1 MFDASIASVLLMAT
15 VVATIFH
22 TLKLPPVLG
31 FMLVGALTGPYGLKW
46 MQDQATVQNMAELGL
61 IFLLFM
67 VGLELSPAKLKR
79 MKNTALNVGIR
90 YMCLG
95 TVVLGT
101 LLLALKAPP
110 LLAYVLGGVLSLSS
124 TALVIKCV
132 EDGQATASTVGR
144 VTLGTLIVQD
154 IAVIPL
160 LLVVPV
166 LLKVYSGSTVDWV
179 YVGGDLLKA
188 VLVLVATVAS
198 SFHFI
203 PKLVDKLAQARNR
216 ELFTLSVFSLG
227 IGMAFFTHWLGL
239 SLEAG
244 AFVGGLALSGSLY
257 SKQVL
262 SDSRPFRDV
271 FASVFFVSLGA
282 LLNWDVLTSQWLQIL
297 SICITLL
304 GLKTVVG
311 IVVAKQAKL
320 SWKVAIS
327 SALLL
332 FQVGELSFM
341 VLRHLKDG
349 VQDAPLILAWSNQ
362 WMDALI
368 HAIILSLWVTPLLS
382 RLLFSGGQAWL
393 TKLTDRWDHADLIEE
408 QRLALSD
415 AKPEQKSDEN
425 KVLMVGYG
433 PVAQQLAEALRSEQI
448 AYQIIENNAI
458 TVKSLKEDEIPAIY
472 GDATSP
478 TVLESAGIQSTG
490 LLVVTVPIV
499 KIATSIIF
507 HARELKA
514 ELTIVA
520 RAKYRTDVAPL
531 YEAGADAVI
540 YDELESGH
548 RFIHY
553 SLVKLGF
560 SMQESHS
567 MGLLLRHQ
575 FEEEFHPPEISAG
588 LPELSSR
595 LALVGDTLLEWMSVP
610 EGSPLICQSLEKS
623 KIRQTTGVTIVSIVN
638 AETLERRDA
647 IAKSVLNAGD
657 ILITLGK
664 ASQLDALREALIPIP
679 ILNSV

>member
-1 MFDASIASVLLMAT
+1 MFDVSIASVLLVAT
-15 VVATIFH
+15 VVATLFH

-46 MQDQATVQNMAELGL
+46 MQDQETVNSMAELGL

-79 MKNTALNVGIR
+79 MKKTALNVGIR

-101 LLLALKAPP
+101 GLLALKAPP

-132 EDGQATASTVGR
+132 EDAQATASMVGR
-144 VTLGTLIVQD
+144 VTVGTLIVQD

-160 LLVVPV
+160 LLLVPV
-166 LLKVYSGSTVDWV
+166 LAKVYGGMSVNLT
-179 YVGGDLLKA
+179 YVTLDLLKA
-188 VLVLVATVAS
+188 VLVLLVTVGL
-198 SFHFI
+198 SFKFI
-203 PKLVDKLAQARNR
+203 PKLVDKFAQARNR

-227 IGMAFFTHWLGL
+227 IGRAFFTHWLGL

-282 LLNWDVLTSQWLQIL
+282 LLNWDVLISQWVTIL
-297 SICITLL
+297 GLLFVLL
-304 GLKTVVG
+304 GLKTFVG
-311 IVVAKQAKL
+311 IIVAKQAKL

-341 VLRHLKDG
+341 VLRHLEES
-349 VQDAPLILAWSNQ
+349 VQHAPVISAWISI

-382 RLLFSGGQAWL
+382 RALFGQGQAWL
-393 TKLTDRWDHADLIEE
+393 AKFTDDLDHAELLNA
-408 QRLALSD
+408 QRLTL
-415 AKPEQKSDEN
+415 KGGLREELLHQN

-433 PVAQQLAEALRSEQI
+433 PVAQQLAEALRVEVIS
-448 AYQIIENNAI
+448 YQIIENNAL
-458 TVKSLKEDEIPAIY
+458 TVKNLNAEGISAIY
-472 GDATSP
+472 GDASSP
-478 TVLESAGIQSTG
+478 TVLQSAGVEFVD
-490 LLVVTVPIV
+490 LLVVTVPTV
-499 KIATSIIF
+499 AVSTSIIF
-507 HARELKA
+507 HARELNP

-531 YEAGADAVI
+531 YDAGADAVI

-575 FEEEFHPPEISAG
+575 FETEFHPTEIST
-588 LPELSSR
+588 LPELSTR
-595 LALVGDTLLEWMSVP
+595 LALVGDTLLEWMPVP
-610 EGSPLICQSLEKS
+610 EGSPFICQSLEGS
-623 KIRQTTGVTIVSIVN
+623 KLRQSTGVNIVSIVN
-638 AETLERRDA
+638 ADTLERRDA
-647 IAKSVLNAGD
+647 VAKSVLNTGD
-657 ILITLGK
+657 ILIALGR
-664 ASQLDALREALIPIP
+664 ASQLDALREALRVA
-679 ILNSV
+679 S

>member
-1 MFDASIASVLLMAT
+1 MFDASIASVLLVAT
-15 VVATIFH
+15 VVATLFH
-22 TLKLPPVLG
+22 NFKLPPVLG

-46 MQDQATVQNMAELGL
+46 MQDQATVQGMAELGL

-79 MKNTALNVGIR
+79 MKNTALHVGVR

-95 TVVLGT
+95 TFVLGT
-101 LLLALKAPP
+101 ALLTLKAPP

-132 EDGQATASTVGR
+132 EDAQVATSTIGR
-144 VTLGTLIVQD
+144 MTLGSLIVQD

-160 LLVVPV
+160 LLLVPV
-166 LLKVYSGSTVDWV
+166 LHKVYGGSEVNLLLLVW
-179 YVGGDLLKA
+179 DLAKA
-188 VLVLVATVAS
+188 LLALLATVAL
-198 SFHFI
+198 SFYFI

-216 ELFTLSVFSLG
+216 ELFTLSVFCLG

-282 LLNWDVLTSQWLQIL
+282 LLNWEILSSQWLTIL
-297 SICITLL
+297 ALCVGLL
-304 GLKTVVG
+304 GLKTLVG
-311 IVVAKQAKL
+311 IVVARQAKL

-341 VLRHLKDG
+341 VLRHLKEG
-349 VQDAPLILAWSNQ
+349 IQNAPWLLAWSNQ

-382 RLLFSGGQAWL
+382 RLLFSNGQARIAKW
-393 TKLTDRWDHADLIEE
+393 TDQWDHADLIEE
-408 QRLALSD
+408 QELGFKHSKRLKAF
-415 AKPEQKSDEN
+415 DEST
-425 KVLMVGYG
+425 VLIIGYG

-448 AYQIIENNAI
+448 TYHVLENNAL
-458 TVKSLKEDEIPAIY
+458 TVKSLKEEGATAVY

-478 TVLESAGIQSTG
+478 NVLESAGIKAVD

-499 KIATSIIF
+499 KVATAILF
-507 HARELKA
+507 HARELKP

-553 SLVKLGF
+553 SLLKLGF

-567 MGLLLRHQ
+567 RGLLLRHQ
-575 FEEEFHPPEISAG
+575 FEGEFHPPEMSG
-588 LPELSSR
+588 SLPELSSR
-595 LALVGDTLLEWMSVP
+595 LPLVGDTLLEWMPVP
-610 EGSPLICQSLEKS
+610 EGSPLICQSLEGA
-623 KIRQTTGVTIVSIVN
+623 KIRQRTGVNIVSIIQ
-638 AETLERRDA
+638 ADTLERRDA
-647 IAKSVLNAGD
+647 VAKSILNPGDVL
-657 ILITLGK
+657 ISLGK
-664 ASQLDALREALIPIP
+664 ASQLDALREALK
-679 ILNSV
+679 VV

>member
-1 MFDASIASVLLMAT
+1 MFDASIASVLL
-15 VVATIFH
+15 VATGVATLFH
-22 TLKLPPVLG
+22 SLKLPPVLG
-31 FMLVGALTGPYGLKW
+31 FMLVGTLTGPYGLKW
-46 MQDQATVQNMAELGL
+46 MQDQATVDGMAELGL

-79 MKNTALNVGIR
+79 MKNTALSVGVR

-95 TVVLGT
+95 TLVLGT
-101 LLLALKAPP
+101 GLLALQAPP

-124 TALVIKCV
+124 TALVIKCL
-132 EDGQATASTVGR
+132 EDAQAMTSTVGR

-154 IAVIPL
+154 ITVIPL
-160 LLVVPV
+160 LLLAPVV
-166 LLKVYSGSTVDWV
+166 LKVYG
-179 YVGGDLLKA
+179 GGDVNITLLVWDLSKA
-188 VLVLVATVAS
+188 LLVLVATVAL

-227 IGMAFFTHWLGL
+227 IGMAFLTYWLGL

-282 LLNWDVLTSQWLQIL
+282 LLNWDVLSSQWLQIL
-297 SICITLL
+297 GLCVSIL
-304 GLKTVVG
+304 GLKTIVG

-341 VLRHLKDG
+341 VLHHLKDG
-349 VQDAPLILAWSNQ
+349 VQNAPLLLAWSQQ
-362 WMDALI
+362 WMDAFI

-382 RLLFSGGQAWL
+382 RFLFSHGQAWL
-393 TKLTDRWDHADLIEE
+393 SKFTDRWDHADLLEE
-408 QRLALSD
+408 QRHTLAD
-415 AKPEQKSDEN
+415 AKGQKQLEKST
-425 KVLMVGYG
+425 VLIVGYG
-433 PVAQQLAEALRSEQI
+433 PVAQQLAEALRSEHI
-448 AYQIIENNAI
+448 AYHVLEHNAV
-458 TVKSLKEDEIPAIY
+458 TVKSLKEEGISAIY

-478 TVLESAGIQSTG
+478 HVLESAGVKSVD

-499 KIATSIIF
+499 QVATSILF
-507 HARELKA
+507 HARALKP

-553 SLVKLGF
+553 SLLKLGF

-567 MGLLLRHQ
+567 MGLLLRQQ
-575 FEEEFHPPEISAG
+575 FEGEFHPPEISG
-588 LPELSSR
+588 TLPEHSSR
-595 LALVGDTLLEWMSVP
+595 LALVGDTLLEWMPVP
-610 EGSPLICQSLEKS
+610 KGSPLICQSLEGTKL
-623 KIRQTTGVTIVSIVN
+623 RQRTGVNIVSIIQGD
-638 AETLERRDA
+638 TLERHDA
-647 IAKSVLNAGD
+647 TAKSVLNAGD
-657 ILITLGK
+657 VLIAIGK
-664 ASQLDALREALIPIP
+664 ASQLDTLRET
-679 ILNSV
+679 LNNI

>member
-1 MFDASIASVLLMAT
+1 MFDASIASVLLVAT
-15 VVATIFH
+15 VVATVFH

-46 MQDQATVQNMAELGL
+46 MQDQETVNGMAELGL

-67 VGLELSPAKLKR
+67 VGLELSPTKLKR

-90 YMCLG
+90 YICLG
-95 TVVLGT
+95 TFVLGT
-101 LLLALKAPP
+101 ALLALKAPP
-110 LLAYVLGGVLSLSS
+110 LLAYLLGGVLSLSS

-132 EDGQATASTVGR
+132 EDAQATASTVGR

-160 LLVVPV
+160 LLLVPV
-166 LLKVYSGSTVDWV
+166 LAKVYSGSDVNMGYLAW
-179 YVGGDLLKA
+179 DLIKA
-188 VLVLVATVAS
+188 VLVLIATVAL

-282 LLNWDVLTSQWLQIL
+282 LLNWDVLSSQWLPIL
-297 SICITLL
+297 GLCVALL
-304 GLKTVVG
+304 GLKTIVG
-311 IVVAKQAKL
+311 IIVAKQAKL

-349 VQDAPLILAWSNQ
+349 VQDAPLIFAWSNQ

-382 RLLFSGGQAWL
+382 RFLLGAGQTWL
-393 TKLTDRWDHADLIEE
+393 AKLTDRWDHADLIEE
-408 QRLALSD
+408 QRLALAD
-415 AKPEQKSDEN
+415 ARIQKKSSEN
-425 KVLMVGYG
+425 TVLMVGYG

-448 AYQIIENNAI
+448 TYHVLENNAT
-458 TVKSLKEDEIPAIY
+458 TVKSLKEEGISAIY

-478 TVLESAGIQSTG
+478 HVLESAGVKAVD

-499 KIATSIIF
+499 KVATAILF
-507 HARELKA
+507 HARELKP

-553 SLVKLGF
+553 SLLKLGF

-575 FEEEFHPPEISAG
+575 FEGEFHPPEMSG
-588 LPELSSR
+588 SLPELSSR
-595 LALVGDTLLEWMSVP
+595 LALVGDTLLEWMPVP
-610 EGSPLICQSLEKS
+610 KKSPLICQSLEGA
-623 KIRQTTGVTIVSIVN
+623 KIRQRTGVNIVSIIQ

-647 IAKSVLNAGD
+647 VAKSVLNAGD
-657 ILITLGK
+657 VLIALGK
-664 ASQLDALREALIPIP
+664 ASQLDALRDVLKNEK
-679 ILNSV
+679 